1 MSKQSGRTVKTAL
14 AVFITLSLAVGFT
27 WLGIWQVHR
36 LAWKNDLIA
45 RIETRIHAPPSPVP
59 GRAAWA
65 GLEPS
70 DIEYRRVTA
79 NGVFLDGEALVKAV
93 TKLGGGFWVIAPFQI
108 EPGVIALV
116 NRGFIPSEARDERRD
131 ATGTTIT
138 GLIRLTEPEGGF
150 LRANEPGNDRW
161 FSRDV
166 DAIAERMGLDIK
178 TVAPFFLDADAIAP
192 LSDGFPVGGLTV
204 VQFKNNHLVYLIT
217 WFALALMALG
227 ATVLVVMHANG
238 TNNEDAQEGAV
249 QRR

>member
-1 MSKQSGRTVKTAL
+1 MKTAL

-27 WLGIWQVHR
+27 WLGIWQVDR

-45 RIETRIHAPPSPVP
+45 RVDARSHARPSPVP
-59 GRAAWA
+59 ERATWV

-70 DIEYRRVTA
+70 DIEYRRVSA
-79 NGVFLDGEALVKAV
+79 NGEFLEHEALVKAV
-93 TKLGGGFWVIAPFQI
+93 TRIGGGFWVIAPFQI

-116 NRGFIPSEARDERRD
+116 NRGFIANEARAGRRD
-131 ATGTTIT
+131 ATDTSIT
-138 GLIRLTEPEGGF
+138 GLIRLSEPHGAF

-178 TVAPFFLDADAIAP
+178 TVAPFFVDADASAA
-192 LSDGFPVGGLTV
+192 LSDGSPAGGLTV

-227 ATVLVVMHANG
+227 ATVLVVMHAHGNDD
-238 TNNEDAQEGAV
+238 EDAEEEAV